1 MRPIYSRHS
10 LVEAQ
15 VVGSEVLRTIWRSS
29 ATLFAMISPCVLILV
44 LLLAG
49 CGDAGENDP
58 SSSSPSA
65 PEATQ
70 EVAVYLSCEGA
81 QPGSL
86 QPMQRMAPAEL
97 DPAEASI
104 QSLLR
109 GATESERAQ
118 GCRSFF
124 SPETAGAL
132 LSFRRSAGRD
142 TVSFNFADFSDAI
155 PNNVAAKSFLPPGVM
170 AELTWTLF
178 DQFDQIEAANFAFD
192 GSRDAFWSWIAGE
205 PSTAQTFTRRD
216 WEQL

>member
-1 MRPIYSRHS
+1 MNLIRCLADAKVAR
-10 LVEAQ
+10 
-15 VVGSEVLRTIWRSS
+15 SEVLCTIRRLP
-29 ATLFAMISPCVLILV
+29 AALFTLISPGVLILIFV
-44 LLLAG
+44 LAG
-49 CGDAGENDP
+49 CGDGGEDTP
-58 SSSSPSA
+58 STSTPSI

-81 QPGSL
+81 DPGTL
-86 QPMQRMAPAEL
+86 QPMPRMAPAEL

-104 QSLLR
+104 RMLLR
-109 GATESERAQ
+109 GATENERSQ

-132 LSFRRSAGRD
+132 LSFRRSGGRD

-155 PNNVAAKSFLPPGVM
+155 PNTAAAKSFLPPGVM

-178 DQFDQIEAANFAFD
+178 YQFDEIEAANFAFD
-192 GSRDAFWSWIAGE
+192 GSQDAFWSWIAGE
-205 PSTAQTFTRRD
+205 PSSAQTFTRQD